1 MFNVKGSIPD
11 NFFHKHFYDNQT
23 LKETTMPNPIFE
35 DFCKVT
41 CSYDGKFVSVVVEI
55 VKGDEDDVSVIF
67 RRHENESNVI
77 GEFAV
82 EEGLIREDIKIKF

>member
-1 MFNVKGSIPD
+1 
-11 NFFHKHFYDNQT
+11 
-23 LKETTMPNPIFE
+23 MPNPIFE

-55 VKGDEDDVSVIF
+55 VRGEEDDVSVIF

-77 GEFAV
+77 GELAI
-82 EEGLIREDIKIKF
+82 EEGLIREDLKKFKILCNFSSLLQHFLIFFCTL

>member
-1 MFNVKGSIPD
+1 
-11 NFFHKHFYDNQT
+11 
-23 LKETTMPNPIFE
+23 MPNPIFE

-55 VKGDEDDVSVIF
+55 VRGEEDDVSVIF

-77 GEFAV
+77 GEFAI
-82 EEGLIREDIKIKF
+82 EEGLIREDIKIKFYFCTL